1 MSKKMFTV
9 LVTVLLLGL
18 TFQSVQAQ
26 FLTMPQA
33 SPKAMVMQRIGITD
47 VTITYSRP
55 GVKGRT
61 IWGEVVKY
69 GGDSF
74 PTLNDGK
81 PFPWRAGAN
90 ENTTIE
96 FTHDV
101 KINGNPL
108 SAGKYGFHIIPQENE
123 WTLIFSNTSTA
134 FGSFF
139 YNEEDDALRI
149 TVTPAEAPF
158 IERLAYGFDEL
169 TDNTANAYLHWEKL
183 KAGFTIEVDVPTI
196 TIANLK
202 NELDGGF
209 GFFWWGFNNA
219 ATYLVRAET
228 HYDLALE
235 WVDQSIEMEKN
246 FRNLVTKGRLLA
258 KMGKMDEGKKLLN
271 EAKEMAPDRMKS
283 RIQQI
288 IDNL

>member
-1 MSKKMFTV
+1 MV
-9 LVTVLLLGL
+9 LCLSLLLV
-18 TFQSVQAQ
+18 FQAVHAQ
-26 FLTMPQA
+26 FLTLPQV

-55 GVKGRT
+55 GVKERA

-69 GGDSF
+69 GGESF

-90 ENTTIE
+90 ENTVIT
-96 FTHDV
+96 FAHDV
-101 KINGNPL
+101 KINGNPVP
-108 SAGKYGFHIIPQENE
+108 AGSYGFHIMPQETE
-123 WTLIFSNTSTA
+123 WTLIFSKTSTA

-149 TVTPAEAPF
+149 TVKPTEAPF
-158 IERLAYGFDEL
+158 IERLAYGFDEF
-169 TDNTANAYLHWEKL
+169 TDNSANAFLHWEKL
-183 KAGFTIEVDVPTI
+183 KASFKIEVDVPTI

-219 ATYLVRAET
+219 AGYCARAET
-228 HYDLALE
+228 HYDLGME
-235 WVDQSIEMEKN
+235 WVDRSIQMEKN
-246 FRNLVTKGRLLA
+246 FRNLVTKGQLLS
-258 KMGKMDEGKKLLN
+258 KTGKAD
-271 EAKEMAPDRMKS
+271 EAKKIFQEAKDMAPDRVKP
-283 RIQQI
+283 RIQQL